1 MFALPYP
8 PVAFAFQVHIAGDRS
23 LHGGSF
29 SEASGFDAETEVKII
44 NEGGENRFAHQ
55 VPGRMKH
62 QNLVLKR
69 GIMLSETPLMTWCTD
84 ILEGDGSKRVE
95 TKHITVSLLN
105 EHRLPTLTWAL
116 SGAYPV
122 KWTVGKLAAQENAVA
137 LETIEFAYQRIKRD
151 LSVVAMASGVVT

>member
-29 SEASGFDAETEVKII
+29 NEASGLDSETEIKTI
-44 NEGGENRFAHQ
+44 NEGGENRFSHR

-69 GIMLSETPLMTWCTD
+69 GIMLTKSPLMTWCID
-84 ILEGDGSKRVE
+84 CLEGNLSKRIE
-95 TKHITVSLLN
+95 TKDITVALLN
-105 EHRLPTLTWAL
+105 EHRLPTLSWAM

-137 LETIEFAYQRIKRD
+137 LETVEFAYRRIKRD
-151 LSVVAMASGVVT
+151 LSVAAAVSSVVT